1 MSLSDNIKTTPPDKR
16 FPTQNQ
22 ANHCWNR
29 AAAASGRLRPLS
41 PDWFFPPRG
50 PRKRPSPAAR
60 ATPRRARSRR
70 RARARRDNRRRRT
83 RAGYN
88 EWVLCLKKTDGDE
101 DACKPMRQFALSIC
115 PDDWYN
121 KWDEEREE
129 GTFSGI
135 KFSA

>member
-29 AAAASGRLRPLS
+29 AAAASDRLGG
-41 PDWFFPPRG
+41 F
-50 PRKRPSPAAR
+50 
-60 ATPRRARSRR
+60 
-70 RARARRDNRRRRT
+70 RRT
-83 RAGYN
+83 GYN

>member
-29 AAAASGRLRPLS
+29 AAAASDRLRRLS
-41 PDWFFPPRG
+41 RTGFPPR
-50 PRKRPSPAAR
+50 PRKRPRPPRARRAAR
-60 ATPRRARSRR
+60 DLDA
-70 RARARRDNRRRRT
+70 RARAATGVDGE

>member
-1 MSLSDNIKTTPPDKR
+1 MTPTTMGRTTLTKTDDEDDDGKDEKALVVAEADDDKR
-16 FPTQNQ
+16 VAPI
-22 ANHCWNR
+22 
-29 AAAASGRLRPLS
+29 
-41 PDWFFPPRG
+41 
-50 PRKRPSPAAR
+50 
-60 ATPRRARSRR
+60 
-70 RARARRDNRRRRT
+70 
-83 RAGYN
+83 
-88 EWVLCLKKTDGDE
+88 ETDGDE

>member
-1 MSLSDNIKTTPPDKR
+1 M
-16 FPTQNQ
+16 
-22 ANHCWNR
+22 
-29 AAAASGRLRPLS
+29 GRHTE
-41 PDWFFPPRG
+41 
-50 PRKRPSPAAR
+50 AAR
-60 ATPRRARSRR
+60 AIPRSNHRNNLQGGATSASSESFRCFETTRRRGRGLRLRCRRTSCRRGGVVEAIEARARVE
-70 RARARRDNRRRRT
+70 RARRDKRRRRT